1 MKALRILGGSF
12 CLLFAYAG
20 AKVLLRHWQH
30 PGEAGHTGHLLTSAG
45 LCAVLLWSAWSL
57 LSGAFVDP
65 RRAPADGSA
74 PLVIGAAQLETTPGR
89 LTLRPV
95 VRSRV
100 SSLITFG
107 IGLLVFGAGL
117 PVSFARHAWFWFG
130 LSLLIVAFDLFMVVF
145 TLLRWNDVCV
155 WDRAADRF
163 LCSGVPRRALS
174 EIAGVE
180 VVKRAGVYHADLL
193 LIDGTRLPVS
203 KTLGAFGKAEDA
215 ERFRAALLSFLHPDA
230 VPVPLGGAGVW
241 PPPPTPSQTT
251 LT

>member
-1 MKALRILGGSF
+1 VKALRILGGSF

-30 PGEAGHTGHLLTSAG
+30 PGEAGHTGHLLASAG

-57 LSGAFVDP
+57 LSGAFMDP
-65 RRAPADGSA
+65 RRASADGSA
-74 PLVIGAAQLETTPGR
+74 PRVVGAAQLETTPGR

-100 SSLITFG
+100 GNLITFG

-117 PVSFARHAWFWFG
+117 PVSFARHAWVWFG

-145 TLLRWNDVCV
+145 TLSRWNDVCV
-155 WDRAADRF
+155 WDRAADQF
-163 LCSGVPRRALS
+163 LCNDVPTRALS

-180 VVKRAGVYHADLL
+180 VVKRAGVHHADLL
-193 LIDGTRLPVS
+193 MIDGTRLPVS

-230 VPVPLGGAGVW
+230 APVPPGVAGVW
-241 PPPPTPSQTT
+241 PPPPTPSRS
-251 LT
+251 L

>member
-30 PGEAGHTGHLLTSAG
+30 PGEAGHTGHLLASAG

-57 LSGAFVDP
+57 LSGAFMDP
-65 RRAPADGSA
+65 RRASADGSA
-74 PLVIGAAQLETTPGR
+74 PQVVGAAQLEMTPGR

-100 SSLITFG
+100 GNLITFG

-117 PVSFARHAWFWFG
+117 PVSFARHAWVWFG

-145 TLLRWNDVCV
+145 TLIRWRDVCV
-155 WDRAADRF
+155 WDRAADQF
-163 LCSGVPRRALS
+163 LCNGVPTRALS

-180 VVKRAGVYHADLL
+180 VVKRAGVHHADLL
-193 LIDGTRLPVS
+193 LTGGTRAPVS
-203 KTLGAFGKAEDA
+203 KTLGVFGKAEDA
-215 ERFRAALLSFLHPDA
+215 ERFRVALLSFLHPDA
-230 VPVPLGGAGVW
+230 APALPGVAGVW
-241 PPPPTPSQTT
+241 PPPPTPSQKT